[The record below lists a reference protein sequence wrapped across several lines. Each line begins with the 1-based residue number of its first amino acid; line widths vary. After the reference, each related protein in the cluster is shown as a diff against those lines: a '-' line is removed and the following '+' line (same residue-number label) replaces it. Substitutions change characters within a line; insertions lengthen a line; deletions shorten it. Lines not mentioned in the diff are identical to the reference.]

1 MATKGQI
8 LRGWVRCGP
17 PAMVLWGAAEGDRTE
32 RRVGRL
38 LGEKI
43 NLRGRD
49 GSREDMGL
57 WVTMV

>member
-1 MATKGQI
+1 MV
-8 LRGWVRCGP
+8 RWSGWR
-17 PAMVLWGAAEGDRTE
+17 DRVG

-49 GSREDMGL
+49 ESREDIDL
-57 WVTMV
+57 

>member
-1 MATKGQI
+1 
-8 LRGWVRCGP
+8 
-17 PAMVLWGAAEGDRTE
+17 MVLWGAAEGDRTG

-49 GSREDMGL
+49 NSREDMGL
-57 WVTMV
+57 